1 MARALPVRRAARLG
15 ARVVGVPLGL
25 LVLFGLRFTGRR
37 AGIALVYHALA
48 PQAGDP
54 DVDLVAPHGEAVFE
68 RQLRF
73 LARAF
78 RVVDASELPRAVAV
92 RRRGERMPLAV
103 TFDDDLASH
112 LNALAILG
120 RHGVRATF
128 FLTGATLQGPAA
140 FWWQRL
146 QHTARTEPER
156 VAALCREHDVATL
169 HELARKLELLGPT
182 ELAAFEERLAA
193 WDDGDPGLGTEGVQ
207 ALARAGMSIG
217 FHTRRHRYLPH
228 LPAGALAAAFVEGR
242 AELEELAGR
251 PLSVVAYPH
260 GAADERVAAAAQAA
274 GFEVGYT
281 GSPRAVRAGDDPLL
295 LGRVSPSHRSTGR
308 LALQLV
314 AALARRG

>member
-1 MARALPVRRAARLG
+1 MRRAARLG

-37 AGIALVYHALA
+37 VGIALVYHALA
-48 PQAGDP
+48 PRSGDP
-54 DVDLVAPHGEAVFE
+54 DVELVAPHGEALFE

-78 RVVDASELPRAVAV
+78 RVVDASELSRAVAL
-92 RRRGERMPLAV
+92 RRRGQRMPVTV

-128 FLTGATLQGPAA
+128 FLTGACLQGPPAS

-156 VAALCREHDVATL
+156 VAELGREHGAASI
-169 HELARKLELLGPT
+169 HELARRLEQLGPA
-182 ELAAFEERLAA
+182 ELAAVEERLVGGEDAES
-193 WDDGDPGLGTEGVQ
+193 GLRADGVQ
-207 ALARAGMSIG
+207 ALARAGMAIG
-217 FHTRRHRYLPH
+217 FHTRRHRYLPL
-228 LPAGALAAAFVEGR
+228 LPAGELDAAFVEGR

-251 PLSVVAYPH
+251 PLNVVAYPH
-260 GAADERVAAAAQAA
+260 GAADERVAAAARAA

-281 GSPRAVRAGDDPLL
+281 GRPRAVRAGDDPLL
-295 LGRVSPSHRSTGR
+295 LGRLSPSHRSAGQ
-308 LALQLV
+308 LGLQLA

>member
-1 MARALPVRRAARLG
+1 LG

-25 LVLFGLRFTGRR
+25 LVLLGLRFTSRR
-37 AGIALVYHALA
+37 VGVALVYHALA

-54 DVDLVAPHGEAVFE
+54 DVELVAPHGEAVFE

-78 RVVDASELPRAVAV
+78 RLVDASELPRAVAV

-146 QHTARTEPER
+146 QHAARTEPEQ

-169 HELARKLELLGPT
+169 HELARKLELLGPA
-182 ELAAFEERLAA
+182 ELAAFEERLAGE
-193 WDDGDPGLGTEGVQ
+193 DGEPGLGTESVQ
-207 ALARAGMSIG
+207 ALARARMSIG

-260 GAADERVAAAAQAA
+260 GAADERVAAAARAA

-281 GSPRAVRAGDDPLL
+281 GSPRAVRAGDDSLL
-295 LGRVSPSHRSTGR
+295 LGRLSPSHRSTGR
-308 LALQLV
+308 LALQLA